1 MSVKVLYIKDLGI
14 VNTNLERVEM
24 GAKGND
30 ESDDSMDVWEWSHEL
45 LPVPP
50 EPEWDTG
57 IFESAPGYRRT
68 CSQVH

>member
-30 ESDDSMDVWEWSHEL
+30 ESDDSMDVWE
-45 LPVPP
+45 
-50 EPEWDTG
+50 
-57 IFESAPGYRRT
+57 
-68 CSQVH
+68 